1 MSIHQPVLLQ
11 AVIDHLNIKKDGLY
25 IDATFG
31 QGGHSKVILEK
42 GGRVLG
48 IEWDKN
54 QYHVS
59 KIKYKKEINEKRLI
73 LINDNFSKVEI
84 IAKKSNFFPVDG
96 VLFDLG
102 ISMDQ
107 IANGVR
113 GFSFKKL
120 DEPLDLRINEKI
132 KTTAADYLNQLSKE
146 QLEEIFIKNAELIDY
161 QRIVKAIIFSR
172 RLNPIK
178 TVGDLTVI
186 IDKALGRKNEKAY
199 RLVWQA
205 LRIFVNDEL
214 INLKKGLKEVIKV
227 LKKEGRIL
235 IISFHS
241 LEDRLIKKIAKEA
254 DLAFLIKKPVFGL
267 KDNYF
272 ERSAKL
278 RVLSL
283 KK

>member
-11 AVIDHLNIKKDGLY
+11 AVIDHLNIKKDSLY

-54 QYHVS
+54 QYQIS
-59 KIKYKKEINEKRLI
+59 KIKYKKYINERRLI
-73 LINDNFSKVEI
+73 LVNDNFSNIEVT
-84 IAKKSNFFPVDG
+84 AKKNYFFPIDG

-107 IANGVR
+107 IANGDR

-120 DEPLDLRINEKI
+120 DEPLDLRINQSI
-132 KTTAADYLNQLSKE
+132 KMKASDWLNRLPR
-146 QLEEIFIKNAELIDY
+146 EELYQMLVKNAEIINF
-161 QRIVKAIIFSR
+161 RPIVDEIVFQR
-172 RLNPIK
+172 RLKPIS
-178 TVGDLTVI
+178 TVADLVSI
-186 IDKALGRKNEKAY
+186 IDRVVKQKKEKVY

-205 LRIFVNDEL
+205 LRIFVNNEL
-214 INLKKGLKEVIKV
+214 ENLKKGLKKAIKI
-227 LKKEGRIL
+227 LKEKGRIL
-235 IISFHS
+235 VITFHS
-241 LEDRLIKKIAKEA
+241 LEDRLVKKITKET
-254 DLAFLIKKPVFGL
+254 DLVFLTKKPIVTL
-267 KDNYF
+267 ADNYF

-278 RVLSL
+278 RVLVL
-283 KK
+283 EK